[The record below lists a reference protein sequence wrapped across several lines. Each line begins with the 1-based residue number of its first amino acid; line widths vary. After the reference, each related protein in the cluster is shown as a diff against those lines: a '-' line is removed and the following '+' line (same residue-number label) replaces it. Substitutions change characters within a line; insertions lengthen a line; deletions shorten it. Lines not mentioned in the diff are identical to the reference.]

1 MGVATGTSYKPG
13 HDCVIEQELQPK
25 TELERA
31 FVQARSWEPMHSWR
45 RGTSDLRSGR
55 LSAATGIYLALV
67 RSYALIGQTEE
78 CETTLKCLDQ
88 YLSSFTST
96 DILSAIR
103 VLCSIM
109 VELQDETEESFKRE
123 LLQKC
128 LTKSAVAF
136 TAQIKENK
144 LAVTDA
150 LSLIKKSSDLDVIND
165 HLNSQKLA
173 KLSEAIEAFK
183 SKKSNKRMP
192 TEACN
197 SESESESEPEPEP
210 EPEPESDSE
219 PDLES
224 MADLE
229 AIFKAAQFE
238 HSPVDGVRI
247 LSDLAVTLLDE
258 GKIWQ
263 AKIVCQH
270 VLKSLTDYSQ
280 TGTSSSDAIMM
291 ELLSALGYK
300 LFVRDLKV
308 EACEFFFEAVCA
320 SIRARRFEKSTNE
333 EIMEMAIQGLTSK
346 QYALWA
352 AKLEDVLKLLA
363 LQADESDA
371 FAITHSQTTLH
382 HRLLS
387 TLANGDEKLDL
398 QCIASM
404 NTLVELCRNSI
415 GSPFFINI
423 LPYIAELLQERI
435 NKQYVPG
442 VLDVLWNGAFN
453 SPLVKIYNH
462 YIQPLLIITEQQL
475 GSSTPKS
482 YKYYSHIFE
491 ELKKSG
497 LESQQLIV
505 FWRILIGLRESVDGH
520 NSPSLLP
527 LLSALAS
534 QYARVNAVRDA
545 LDIIER
551 VQLMNLSDLSGIN
564 CGASTIPSYV
574 EALVNLTAIDLR
586 MPHVNRGRLVF
597 YDEIKN
603 IVKANAQ
610 HERVAEEIRL
620 VLCEAISKFSKP
632 NNFWAHS
639 KLLPALDT
647 ILAEQQ
653 SQK

>member
-1 MGVATGTSYKPG
+1 M
-13 HDCVIEQELQPK
+13 IEQELQPK

-88 YLSSFTST
+88 YLSSFTAT

-150 LSLIKKSSDLDVIND
+150 LSLIKKSSDLDVISD

-173 KLSEAIEAFK
+173 KLSEAMEAFK
-183 SKKSNKRMP
+183 SKNRMP
-192 TEACN
+192 VEACN
-197 SESESESEPEPEP
+197 SETETES
-210 EPEPESDSE
+210 ESDSE

-224 MADLE
+224 MAELE

-238 HSPVDGVRI
+238 HSHVDSVRI
-247 LSDLAVTLLDE
+247 LSDFAVTLLDE
-258 GKIWQ
+258 RKILQ

-300 LFVRDLKV
+300 LFVRDLKE

-423 LPYIAELLQERI
+423 LPYIAELLQARI

-597 YDEIKN
+597 YDEIKK
-603 IVKANAQ
+603 IVKANAP

>member
-1 MGVATGTSYKPG
+1 M
-13 HDCVIEQELQPK
+13 IEQELQPK

-88 YLSSFTST
+88 YLSSFTAT

-150 LSLIKKSSDLDVIND
+150 LSLIKKSSDLDVISD

-173 KLSEAIEAFK
+173 KLSEAMEAFK
-183 SKKSNKRMP
+183 SKNRMP
-192 TEACN
+192 VEACN
-197 SESESESEPEPEP
+197 SETETES
-210 EPEPESDSE
+210 ESDSE

-224 MADLE
+224 MAELE

-238 HSPVDGVRI
+238 HSHLDSVRI
-247 LSDLAVTLLDE
+247 LSDFAVTLLDE
-258 GKIWQ
+258 RKILQ

-300 LFVRDLKV
+300 LFVRDLKE

-423 LPYIAELLQERI
+423 LPYIAELLQARI

-597 YDEIKN
+597 YDEIKK
-603 IVKANAQ
+603 IVKANAP